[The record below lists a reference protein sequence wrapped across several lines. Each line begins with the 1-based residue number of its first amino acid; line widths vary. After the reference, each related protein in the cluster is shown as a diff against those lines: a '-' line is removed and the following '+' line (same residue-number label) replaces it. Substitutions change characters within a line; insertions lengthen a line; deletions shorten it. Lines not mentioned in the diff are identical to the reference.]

1 MLGELRASKFLLEK
15 FGGQEVVSF
24 RPGHL
29 SNPYSLPQALV
40 ATGYRHSSSVTANDS
55 LTHLPFQLNYDRA
68 RAAETPIFEFPVTI
82 EDEEKP
88 PLGERVQAALDVAR
102 ELARYGGLMN
112 VLIHPDITGHKLQF
126 ESDLITALKPV
137 AWFGTVNDYA
147 SWWAA
152 RNEVSVDVE
161 YSANFA
167 SVTLTAPLPLNGLP
181 LQVPTGWRLDSIE
194 PPSLKLKQADTG
206 LVLDQVPP
214 HARLLFRR

>member
-1 MLGELRASKFLLEK
+1 MLGEMRVSKFLLEQ

-29 SNPYSLPQALV
+29 QNPYSLPQALV

-68 RAAETPIFEFPVTI
+68 RTAETPIFEFPVTI

-126 ESDLITALKPV
+126 ERDFLTALKPV
-137 AWFGTVNDYA
+137 AWFGTVNDFA

-152 RNEVSVDVE
+152 RNEVAVDVE

-167 SVTLTAPLPLNGLP
+167 AVTLAAPRPLNGLT
-181 LQVPTGWRLDSIE
+181 LHVPAGWRVQTVE
-194 PPSLKLKQADTG
+194 PAELKVTAVEGGFVVEQM
-206 LVLDQVPP
+206 PP
-214 HARLLFRR
+214 RARVIFRR

>member
-1 MLGELRASKFLLEK
+1 K
-15 FGGQEVVSF
+15 FGGQEIVTF
-24 RPGHL
+24 RPGNL
-29 SNPYSLPQALV
+29 SNPYSLPQALL

-68 RAAETPIFEFPVTI
+68 RSAETPIFEFPVTI

-126 ESDLITALKPV
+126 ERDFVTALKPV
-137 AWFGTVNDYA
+137 AWFGTVNDFA

-152 RNEVSVDVE
+152 RNEVAVDVDL
-161 YSANFA
+161 SANFA
-167 SVTLTAPLPLNGLP
+167 AVTLTAPQPLHGLP
-181 LQVPTGWRLDSIE
+181 LQVPAGWRLQSVE
-194 PPSLKLKQADTG
+194 PASLRVTQADTG
-206 LVLDQVPP
+206 FILDQVPVR
-214 HARLLFRR
+214 ARLFFRR